1 MFKQRDL
8 IGHDQLVTIQN
19 DILLRFG
26 FDFNIPSLFPF
37 VESYLS
43 VIYNNTEQQAHHQS
57 VKLLCSFFAVQ
68 VQLSSRYLG
77 KKPSIMAACI
87 VTLAVDLFNANEK
100 CFKSLTSDE
109 LSRTLND
116 DLMETLKHQPESVRP
131 VDGGILSS

>member
-1 MFKQRDL
+1 M
-8 IGHDQLVTIQN
+8 
-19 DILLRFG
+19 
-26 FDFNIPSLFPF
+26 
-37 VESYLS
+37 ESYLS
-43 VIYNNTEQQAHHQS
+43 VIYNNTEQQPHHQS

-116 DLMETLKHQPESVRP
+116 DLMETLKHGSTICVVLMFLPF
-131 VDGGILSS
+131 GIKSGTMCNTIAKFWKENPHE